1 MPPRISLVEPPAP
14 ATGTMFILS
23 LDSLVSTVLYRPG
36 GSADVPAFT
45 FTSAHEGKHITLHH
59 DGATGAVAGEIVLHG
74 ILKKG
79 IGMVKLAGGR
89 DVKAEEW
96 GKMTKNGVAVTIH
109 GEEYVWSKVIEKD
122 PKNPNMPKSFYEVL
136 SSVEPNQ
143 SIVSELVCRRY
154 PESELQ

>member
-1 MPPRISLVEPPAP
+1 
-14 ATGTMFILS
+14 MFILS
-23 LDSLVSTVLYRPG
+23 WDSLVSTVLYRPG

-89 DVKAEEW
+89 VVK

-136 SSVEPNQ
+136 SSVELIR
-143 SIVSELVCRRY
+143 SIVSELICRRY
-154 PESELQ
+154 PESERQ

>member
-1 MPPRISLVEPPAP
+1 MPPHISLVDPAAP

-36 GSADVPAFT
+36 GSADVPTFT

-96 GKMTKNGVAVTIH
+96 GKMTKDGVAVMIH
-109 GEEYVWSKVIEKD
+109 GEQYVWSKLIEKD
-122 PKNPNMPKSFYEVL
+122 PKNPNMTKSFYEVL
-136 SSVEPNQ
+136 SSVELIRC
-143 SIVSELVCRRY
+143 IVSELVCRRY
-154 PESELQ
+154 PQSERQ